1 MCMTTDPT
9 KAESILA
16 QLSRVLWQQRD
27 LIEVL
32 EYRLEVQQLLMVA
45 GRADRLPIAVGEVE
59 AALEAIRAVEETRL
73 RVVADAAAALGLP
86 HTATLTQIRTAAPEP
101 WDYVLGD
108 HHTAFVRLVASTE
121 ELSARSRELAH
132 KGLGETRAAFSQL
145 GGTPTKT
152 YGRHGDRTSLALPPT
167 LVDQQ
172 F

>member
-1 MCMTTDPT
+1 MTADHAQ
-9 KAESILA
+9 AEPILA

-73 RVVADAAAALGLP
+73 RVVTEAAAVLGLP
-86 HTATLTQIRTAAPEP
+86 RSATLTQIRAVAPEP

-121 ELSARSRELAH
+121 ELSARSRELAQ

-152 YGRHGDRTSLALPPT
+152 YGRHGDHTSLALPPT